1 MLELVPFGNGSV
13 SGMDETEGRPAMRS
27 SVSQDR
33 DGEGL
38 GARGEGL
45 CMNHSPTFTFNY
57 A

>member
-1 MLELVPFGNGSV
+1 MLELVLFGNGSV